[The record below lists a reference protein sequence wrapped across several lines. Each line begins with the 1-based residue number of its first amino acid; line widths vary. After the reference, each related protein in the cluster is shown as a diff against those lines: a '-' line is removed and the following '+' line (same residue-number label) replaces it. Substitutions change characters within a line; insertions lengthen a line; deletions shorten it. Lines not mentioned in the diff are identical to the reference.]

1 MPTYD
6 YACQKC
12 GHTFQRIETNSDPG
26 TKKVRCPECK
36 STRVGQVF
44 TSVFEKTT
52 RKR

>member
-12 GHTFQRIETNSDPG
+12 GHTFQRREKISDHG
-26 TKKVRCPECK
+26 QKKVKCPECK

-44 TSVFEKTT
+44 SNVFVKTS
-52 RKR
+52 RKS